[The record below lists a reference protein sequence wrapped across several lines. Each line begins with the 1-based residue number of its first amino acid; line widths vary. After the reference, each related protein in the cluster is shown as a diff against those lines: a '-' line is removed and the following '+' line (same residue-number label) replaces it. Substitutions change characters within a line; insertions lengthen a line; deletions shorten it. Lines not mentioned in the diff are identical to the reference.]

1 MVKKTTGIH
10 ININARLKVL
20 DFLWVEL
27 FNGFVTG
34 LDGFITVHKASFGRL
49 IMTDLVSGSCVVLMY
64 YVGRRRRTLG
74 LERVERVLWL
84 SRKFGAWL
92 GGQITAHQENM

>member
-1 MVKKTTGIH
+1 MKSNVFQFCKI
-10 ININARLKVL
+10 IDSKVS

-34 LDGFITVHKASFGRL
+34 LDGFTTDHKASFGRI
-49 IMTDLVSGSCVVLMY
+49 IMSDLVSGSCVVLMY

-74 LERVERVLWL
+74 LERVERVC
-84 SRKFGAWL
+84 G
-92 GGQITAHQENM
+92 